1 MNIRAIRDLLEIA
14 SEANRW
20 PRLKHLRD
28 EALAELE
35 AAHLSTVETILPV
48 MIVDRIT
55 DGKEEAEPRAAS
67 AIPRGTQ

>member
-28 EALAELE
+28 EALRELE

-48 MIVDRIT
+48 MVVPFT
-55 DGKEEAEPRAAS
+55 DGKDGVETERS
-67 AIPRGTQ
+67 TS

>member
-48 MIVDRIT
+48 MIVDRFT
-55 DGKEEAEPRAAS
+55 DGKDGEAERTTRSAS
-67 AIPRGTQ
+67 

>member
-28 EALAELE
+28 AALAELE
-35 AAHLSTVETILPV
+35 AAHLSTVESITPIC
-48 MIVDRIT
+48 IVDIN
-55 DGKEEAEPRAAS
+55 GEAKAEPRAAS